1 MFVHYGI
8 FYHSINTVECFQPI
22 KAYFCECGGE
32 KMTNLGRKKKHTK
45 SYMLNRDCV
54 CTKVAEGLTV
64 VGVVVSSY
72 DWDDH
77 APWTTFKPY
86 KRDTVVLNP
95 EVSTWCCKAS
105 RVFT

>member
-1 MFVHYGI
+1 MGFSTIVSTRSSVFNLLRLI
-8 FYHSINTVECFQPI
+8 SASV
-22 KAYFCECGGE
+22 GE
-32 KMTNLGRKKKHTK
+32 KKMTNLRRKKKHTK